1 MSNQLTVRKSGTTK
15 MIQFQYDR
23 TQRFSI
29 EEPIDAEM
37 PDYYIIMH
45 DFTWFLNN
53 EKEVTAWMD
62 ENLPRGRKHR
72 HGMLIEVPTEAD
84 ASKFLLKWQAKRTS

>member
-15 MIQFQYDR
+15 MIQFEYDR

-45 DFTWFLNN
+45 DFTWF
-53 EKEVTAWMD
+53 
-62 ENLPRGRKHR
+62 
-72 HGMLIEVPTEAD
+72 
-84 ASKFLLKWQAKRTS
+84 